1 MKKSIFLLIIAV
13 VLFSCGNSTQ
23 KSNSQSDNNESTT
36 TTFYL
41 VRHAEKDLTVKKD
54 PVLTPE
60 GEERSKKL
68 AKYFENIDAVY
79 STPYIRTQETAK
91 PTALASN
98 VEIQTYQPNKLFNKA
113 LIKKH
118 KGQQVLI
125 VGHSNTIPQLVN
137 KMMGDNTLED
147 IPDEVYNRI
156 YKVEFVD
163 SKATS
168 TMTTLD

>member
-1 MKKSIFLLIIAV
+1 MRKFILLLIVAIV
-13 VLFSCGNSTQ
+13 FFSCGNSTQ
-23 KSNSQSDNNESTT
+23 KSNSQSDNDAPTT

-41 VRHAEKDLTVKKD
+41 VRHAEKDLTVKND
-54 PVLTPE
+54 PVLTPQ
-60 GEERSKKL
+60 GEERAKKL
-68 AKYFENIDAVY
+68 ATYFKNIDAVY

-91 PTALASN
+91 PTALAN
-98 VEIQTYQPNKLFNKA
+98 NLDIQTYQPNKLFNKA
-113 LIKKH
+113 LLKKH

-137 KMMGDNTLED
+137 KIMGDKTLED

-163 SKATS
+163 GKATS
-168 TMTTLD
+168 KMTILD